1 MIVAL
6 LVATAWA
13 QRQILPVHG
22 VRGGELVAAA
32 ASDPQTLNPV
42 FATDNASQLISSL
55 TQADLMHINP
65 RTLKVEP
72 ALATKV
78 VQVSDRVWKVE
89 LRRDVKFSDGV
100 PFTSADVAFS
110 FAVYTDPKLDAPE
123 RELLTVKGA
132 PIRCRVT
139 GPLEVELDLPA
150 PVAVG
155 DRLFD
160 SVWMLPQHLLDPI
173 YRRGQLQQAWGPSTP
188 PAQMAGLGAFRLDQ
202 FAPGQS
208 VHLARNPYYW
218 QADATGAALP
228 YVNGVRLRVVADANL
243 RFTLFARGQ
252 LDGMDPVSS
261 ADFVRLQGN
270 PCCHMMDAGPGLN
283 SEVLVLNF
291 AARPYFAR
299 PEFRRALSQA
309 IDRANLVANVYDGK
323 AVALASLTSPSS
335 GMWADPTPPTAVNPA
350 AARAALAAI
359 GFHVGQGEQGV
370 LRDPQGQPVSF
381 SLLVPATN
389 QARMKMAVFLQ
400 EDLRRIGIA
409 MAVVPVDFA
418 TYVDRLLH
426 RRDFEAALL
435 GVQIPDADPNTESN
449 EWTLAGSLHLWN
461 HTPSAAPGWELDLDR
476 WFQQQLATT
485 DPAERLRIYRRI
497 QATER
502 QQLPLIPLLAPDI
515 LSGTRTGL
523 QAAAPALL
531 PPHWL
536 WNAAE
541 LYWSPERR

>member
-1 MIVAL
+1 MLAAHAV
-6 LVATAWA
+6 A
-13 QRQILPVHG
+13 QRQALPVRG

-42 FATDNASQLISSL
+42 FATDSASQLISSL

-72 ALATKV
+72 ALATQV
-78 VQVSDRVWKVE
+78 VHVSDRLWKIE

-123 RELLTVKGA
+123 RALLTIHGA
-132 PIRCRVT
+132 PIRCRVI
-139 GPLEVELDLPA
+139 GPWELELQLPA

-160 SVWMLPQHLLDPI
+160 SVWMLPQHLLGPL

-188 PAQMAGLGAFRLDQ
+188 PGQMAGLGPFRLDQ
-202 FAPGQS
+202 FSPGQS
-208 VHLARNPYYW
+208 LHLARNPYFW
-218 QADATGAALP
+218 QADAQGASLP

-252 LDGMDPVSS
+252 LDGMDPVSP

-270 PCCHMMDAGPGLN
+270 ACCHMMDAGPGLN

-299 PEFRRALSQA
+299 PEFRRALSTA
-309 IDRANLVANVYDGK
+309 LDRANLVRNVFAGK
-323 AVALASLTSPSS
+323 AVGLASLTSPSS
-335 GMWADPTPPTAVNPA
+335 GAWADPTPATVVNAPS
-350 AARAALAAI
+350 ALSQLALI
-359 GFHVGQGEQGV
+359 GLRQEQGL
-370 LRDPQGQPVSF
+370 LRDPQHRPVSF

-400 EDLRRIGIA
+400 EDLRRVGIA
-409 MAVVPVDFA
+409 MTIVPVDFA
-418 TYVDRLLH
+418 TYVERLLH
-426 RRDFEAALL
+426 RRDFEAALV

-461 HTPSAAPGWELDLDR
+461 HNPSAAPPWELDLDR

-485 DPAERLRIYRRI
+485 DPTARLRIYRRM

-502 QQLPLIPLLAPDI
+502 EQLPLIPLLAPDI
-515 LSGTRTGL
+515 LSGTRAGL
-523 QAAAPALL
+523 AGAAPALL

-541 LYWSPERR
+541 LYWSPKQR